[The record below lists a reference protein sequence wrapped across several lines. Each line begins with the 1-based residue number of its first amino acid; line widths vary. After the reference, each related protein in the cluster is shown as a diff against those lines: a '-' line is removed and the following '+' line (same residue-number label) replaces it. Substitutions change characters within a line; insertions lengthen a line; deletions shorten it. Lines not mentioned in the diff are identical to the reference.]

1 MRARQRSL
9 PSLLFED
16 RVDYEWRQPL
26 TETIADRSGFMLA
39 QFTPPATAIQTK
51 VQGPRSNVQVERPPP
66 RSRRGARECWNL
78 DWDFGFEP

>member
-26 TETIADRSGFMLA
+26 TGTIADRSGFMLA
-39 QFTPPATAIQTK
+39 QFTPPATAIQ
-51 VQGPRSNVQVERPPP
+51 QGATSLLLR
-66 RSRRGARECWNL
+66 NL
-78 DWDFGFEP
+78 SSEEMLSQEGGLAPANLKSHSTSGG